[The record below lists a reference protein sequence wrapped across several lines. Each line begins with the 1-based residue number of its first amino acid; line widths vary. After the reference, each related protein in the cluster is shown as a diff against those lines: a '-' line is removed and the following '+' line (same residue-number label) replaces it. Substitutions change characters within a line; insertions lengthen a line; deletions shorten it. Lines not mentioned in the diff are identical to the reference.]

1 MNSTQ
6 QENIIAQLTAE
17 RDHYKAF
24 ADKFDNDFADILE
37 RVAPP
42 TPIVIIDEA
51 LLARIAELESQVK
64 RLTDVPV
71 GSVWTWVGTGD
82 RVTVK
87 AVNGD
92 RITTRPEER
101 AVSDYFW
108 DRDAFIAHH
117 RLETA

>member
-1 MNSTQ
+1 MSSTQ
-6 QENIIAQLTAE
+6 QINDLQTIQQLQT
-17 RDHYKAF
+17 
-24 ADKFDNDFADILE
+24 
-37 RVAPP
+37 
-42 TPIVIIDEA
+42 
-51 LLARIAELESQVK
+51 RIAELESQVK

-108 DRDAFIAHH
+108 DRDAFLGHH
-117 RLETA
+117 RPETV